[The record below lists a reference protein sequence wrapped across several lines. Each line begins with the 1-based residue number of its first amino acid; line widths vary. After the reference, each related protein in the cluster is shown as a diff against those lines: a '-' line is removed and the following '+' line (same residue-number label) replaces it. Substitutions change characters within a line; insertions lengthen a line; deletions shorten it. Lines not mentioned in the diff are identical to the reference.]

1 VAPGPI
7 APEDTDGLRRTPT
20 RNAVTVA
27 SPARPPIGSVVAW
40 FLIVLGVIY
49 LTALGGGGFF
59 GLYSVALRT
68 VSVVTLTVALAVW
81 LVLGWRNPFWRPAS
95 SMALALALSVLALA
109 IALLFSERPRL
120 GADYLAYAVLL
131 TGAYLLLQRLFA
143 HPFFGPRLGALAVLL
158 GYALCFVFI
167 LRVFSHW
174 TYFWGLVGRL
184 TVPPLRPGF
193 EGLAYGHPG
202 TFATVVILL
211 WLASIAHLGLST
223 ARARIVIA
231 GLGLM
236 VAFVVVV
243 TGARGAWLGIAAAV
257 VIVGVLWLLAPERRA
272 TISELIRSGRVR
284 AGLIGLVAVFAVVA
298 VVLLP
303 AIARRLFAPAADV
316 REGFFNSAIRMFQD
330 DPLTGQGP
338 GMWLAERLRYTLP
351 TEQDY
356 YVPHA
361 HNLYL
366 QTLAELGIVGAVV
379 GVVVVLALARLV
391 WLGIRSSDALTQRL
405 GWTSLFAIVYLAVH
419 QLVDFYPNMAALGFL
434 FALLTARLDA
444 VTPAAAP
451 WNGAVLTGARPI
463 LGGRGAIIALAVATV
478 LSFGWLVRSE
488 RAAGDGQD
496 ATNAANDGDWPAALD
511 AARRAVAAEPGM
523 PPYLFTQGLAAA
535 HEGNLEE
542 ARDALRAAAEIDDF
556 PTAWLD
562 VSELELQL
570 GNASAAR
577 SAVDRAM
584 RIGFQNPQ
592 VAYGAMT
599 IYEALRDRDAAV
611 SAAAD
616 ALVAAPGL
624 ASDPHWA
631 SDPDLRETLSAALPI
646 AFDRAPPEI
655 GYKIALEA
663 EEPDRA
669 SEVLERLTAVERD
682 LPELVVRA
690 WNGDEAAFAQIHERA
705 MASPLDTPTVVACR
719 RLAGRSRNGDHGAPP
734 GWVCDGTGPAREPVV
749 RVAPPPTARVTLPG
763 PDAPWHYQY
772 AYRRLTPNDELAP
785 SLPHLEQRFE

>member
-1 VAPGPI
+1 
-7 APEDTDGLRRTPT
+7 
-20 RNAVTVA
+20 
-27 SPARPPIGSVVAW
+27 
-40 FLIVLGVIY
+40 VLGVIY

-59 GLYSVALRT
+59 GLYSVALRI
-68 VSVVTLTVALAVW
+68 VSVVALTIALAIW
-81 LVLGWRNPFWRPAS
+81 LVLAWRNQFWRPS
-95 SMALALALSVLALA
+95 SSLGLALALSLAALTIALA
-109 IALLFSERPRL
+109 FSSEPRL
-120 GADYLAYAVLL
+120 GADYLAYAALL
-131 TGAYLLLQRLFA
+131 TGAYILQQRLYA
-143 HPFFGPRLGALAVLL
+143 HSFFGPRLGALAVLL

-174 TYFWGLVGRL
+174 LYFWGLVGRL

-223 ARARIVIA
+223 PRARIVIA

-257 VIVGVLWLLAPERRA
+257 AVVGGLWLLAPERRA
-272 TISELIRSGRVR
+272 SMLALLRSGRVR
-284 AGLIGLVAVFAVVA
+284 AGLIGLVGVFAIIA

-303 AIARRLFAPAADV
+303 AIVRRLFAPAADV

-338 GMWLAERLRYTLP
+338 GMWLAERARYTLP

-366 QTLAELGIVGAVV
+366 QTLAELGIVGAFV
-379 GVVVVLALARLV
+379 GVIVVLALARLV

-405 GWTSLFAIVYLAVH
+405 GWTSLVAIVYLAVH

-434 FALLTARLDA
+434 FALLIARLDA
-444 VTPAAAP
+444 LTPAESP
-451 WNGAVLTGARPI
+451 WNGAVLPAARPV
-463 LGGRGAIIALAVATV
+463 LGGKGAILALAVATV
-478 LSFGWLVRSE
+478 VSFGWLVRSE
-488 RAAGDGQD
+488 RAALDGQE

-511 AARRAVAAEPGM
+511 AARRAAAADPGM

-535 HEGNLEE
+535 HRGELAE
-542 ARDALRAAAEIDDF
+542 AVEALRRAAEIDDF
-556 PTAWLD
+556 PTTWLD
-562 VSELELQL
+562 VAQLEMDNGNTEGARDAL
-570 GNASAAR
+570 G
-577 SAVDRAM
+577 RAM

-599 IYEALRDRDAAV
+599 IYEALGHRDAAA

-624 ASDPHWA
+624 ASDPNWA
-631 SDPDLRETLSAALPI
+631 STEALRETLSEALPI
-646 AFDRAPPEI
+646 SYDRAAPEV

-663 EEPDRA
+663 EMPDAAQRIIDRLPADEQEVARLVVAAWDGDQAAFDAIHARAVANPLDGTVVGPCNRLAARSREPDWHGSGTWTCDNTWWA
-669 SEVLERLTAVERD
+669 SD
-682 LPELVVRA
+682 
-690 WNGDEAAFAQIHERA
+690 
-705 MASPLDTPTVVACR
+705 PTVRV
-719 RLAGRSRNGDHGAPP
+719 SAPP
-734 GWVCDGTGPAREPVV
+734 AG
-749 RVAPPPTARVTLPG
+749 RVTLPG

-772 AYRRLTPNDELAP
+772 VYRRLTPDDELVP
-785 SLPHLEQRFE
+785 GLPHLEQRLQ